1 MAVERGSRSWNLQ
14 IIERGEIKMST
25 YYIDGL
31 PCSDELYHHGVR
43 GQKWGVRRYQYED
56 RTLTPLGKAHYAAMK
71 VGKIAGDTA
80 KRAGSAV
87 KSGAKKAINRQVMNI
102 KKKHPWMMTNEELE
116 AFTKRLNLENS
127 YKEAMSKANKKTVSK
142 GREFAGEVTREIG
155 KRLTLSAIDRL
166 NTQLSFRQKQNNAD
180 KEKTRARDRDLDDRK
195 KRALYS
201 PVDSFRE
208 TARQQWKLSKRLPT
222 KKELDEMNEYMDS
235 LNSIFGD
242 FNTANSGK
250 KKKNNNNNNNNNK

>member
-1 MAVERGSRSWNLQ
+1 
-14 IIERGEIKMST
+14 MST
-25 YYIDGL
+25 YYIAGL

-87 KSGAKKAINRQVMNI
+87 KSGAKKVVNRQVMNI
-102 KKKHPWMMTNEELE
+102 KKKHPWMMTDEELE
-116 AFTKRLNLENS
+116 AFTKRLNLENA

-142 GREFAGEVTREIG
+142 GREFVGEVTREAG
-155 KRLTLSAIDRL
+155 KKVLLSAIDRW
-166 NTQLSFRQKQNNAD
+166 NNQIQFNQKQSNLN
-180 KEKTRARDRDLDDRK
+180 KEKTKERDRDLEDRK

-201 PVDSFRE
+201 PVDAYRE
-208 TARQQWKLSKRLPT
+208 TARQQWKLSKRLPD
-222 KKELDEMNEYMDS
+222 KKDLDEMNDYIDKLS
-235 LNSIFGD
+235 NVFGN
-242 FNTANSGK
+242 FNQSEK
-250 KKKNNNNNNNNNK
+250 KKKK